1 MPVRRLAPADAP
13 TYRALMLDAYAR
25 HPEAFT
31 STVAERE
38 PLPPAWWEARLPEG
52 DAPGSLTVGAFDA
65 NGVLVGAAGL
75 LFETRERW
83 RHKAT
88 LFGMVVE
95 PAVRGAGL
103 GRSLVDALLAAARA
117 RPGLRTVQ
125 LTVTQGNTAAQRL
138 YEAAGF
144 RVFGVEPMAV
154 AHGDGFLD
162 KLHMACDLQA
172 PHKSLAGG
180 AGLAR
185 IHHAAIICS
194 DYARSRRFY
203 VEVLGLAVLA
213 EHHRAARDSW
223 KLDLALADGSQIELF
238 SFPHPPPRP
247 SRPEAQGLR
256 HLAFA
261 VADLDASLRALHA
274 AGVETEAVRVDEY
287 TGRRFT
293 FFADPDGL
301 PLELYEE
308 PSTGLLSNR

>member
-1 MPVRRLAPADAP
+1 MPLRRLTPADAP
-13 TYRALMLDAYAR
+13 AYRALMLDAYAG

-31 STVAERE
+31 STVAERA
-38 PLPPAWWEARLPEG
+38 PLPLAWWEARLPEG
-52 DAPGSLTVGAFDA
+52 DAPASLTVGAFDA
-65 NGVLVGAAGL
+65 NGALVGAAGL

-88 LFGMVVE
+88 LFGMVVV
-95 PAVRGAGL
+95 PAARGAGI
-103 GRSLVDALLAAARA
+103 GRALVDALLAAARA
-117 RPGLRTVQ
+117 RPGLRSVQ
-125 LTVTQGNTAAQRL
+125 LTVTQGNEAALRL

-144 RVFGVEPMAV
+144 RIYGNEPMAV
-154 AHGDGFLD
+154 AHAQGFLA
-162 KLHMACDLQA
+162 KLHMACDLHA
-172 PHKSLAGG
+172 PRLSSAGG

-203 VEVLGLAVLA
+203 TEVLGLAVLA
-213 EHHRAARDSW
+213 EHHRPARDSW
-223 KLDLALADGSQIELF
+223 KLDLALPDGSQIELF
-238 SFPHPPPRP
+238 SFPDPPPRP

-261 VADLDASLRALHA
+261 VDDVDASLRALHA
-274 AGVETEAVRVDEY
+274 AGVVTEAVRVDEY

-301 PLELYEE
+301 PLELYEQ
-308 PSTGLLSNR
+308 PAPVLLSNR